1 MLSKAVGTQWEQEGN
16 RVGTRCLYLR
26 KLIFLFININ
36 MFKFYEVATS
46 LKADANSNKK
56 KDEELAIAYGRTSFN
71 RYYYA
76 CYLSARDLVKTLI
89 PGIAFQHGEAPT
101 LLEVNVVNLI
111 KKSLEQQCKR
121 GLINAGEAA
130 RIKASTHQSAT
141 EISRILK
148 VGYMIRGIA
157 DYEPEV
163 VVVFEH
169 NTFSLEKHTESEASS
184 WLRSVDIHKGKIL
197 HHAKELGIVS

>member
-1 MLSKAVGTQWEQEGN
+1 MLSKPVGTDWEQDEN
-16 RVGTRCLYLR
+16 RVRTRCLYLR
-26 KLIFLFININ
+26 KVIFYFLN

-46 LKADANSNKK
+46 LKAYANSSKS
-56 KDEELAIAYGRTSFN
+56 KDEQLAIAYGRTSFN

-89 PGIAFQHGEAPT
+89 PGIAFQHGEAPQ

-111 KKSLEQQCKR
+111 TKSLEQQSKK
-121 GLINAGEAA
+121 GLIPAGEAA
-130 RIKASTHQSAT
+130 RKKASVHQSAA

-184 WLRSVDIHKGKIL
+184 WLRSVEIHKGKIL
-197 HHAKELGIVS
+197 HLAKELGIVS